1 MTVTVEIPMR
11 LKNTLNRREHWAVKA
26 KRAKAERNAT
36 TLMLKAHDS
45 GTFTRG
51 IVHALAL
58 RGDEA
63 RMSFMPSDRR
73 IAVRL
78 VRIYAGQSKPM
89 DDDGLAAAFKHVRDA
104 VAAYFGVD
112 DADPRI
118 RFVCAQTRGLTN
130 LVRIDFAIEDDA
142 QTRVTMAADA
152 ARAHIDSEL
161 RRLADDDVAGVLGEV
176 TP

>member
-1 MTVTVEIPMR
+1 MTVTIEWPMR
-11 LKNTLNRREHWAVKA
+11 LKNPLNGSREHWAVKA

-45 GTFTRG
+45 GTFVSGVT
-51 IVHALAL
+51 HALGGGASL
-58 RGDEA
+58 WRLNG
-63 RMSFMPSDRR
+63 RL
-73 IAVRL
+73 AVRL
-78 VRIYAGQSKPM
+78 VRIYAGRSQAM

-118 RFVCAQTRGLTN
+118 RFVCAQARGPVN
-130 LVRIDFAIEDDA
+130 LVRIDFAVEDDM

-152 ARAHIDSEL
+152 ARARIDAEL
-161 RRLADDDVAGVLGEV
+161 RRLADDDVAEVLGEV